1 MTDDERTNGEAC
13 LPALID
19 QAGIRRELGV
29 GEAAADKILRSV
41 TLVRFPEL
49 RKVLAYRNEVLALMQ
64 LGETKASI

>member
-1 MTDDERTNGEAC
+1 M
-13 LPALID
+13 
-19 QAGIRRELGV
+19 

-41 TLVRFPEL
+41 HALPGRFPELL